1 MALSDYSALFSKNSD
16 LMFDAIKFG
25 VGIVSDEGF
34 ESFKDAK
41 IYYNYAW
48 TYNEKVD
55 NEVNASNDFLN
66 VLVKNV
72 SGIDDYI
79 PQYAN
84 QAIHFTGDDMGGDEA
99 MMTVFT
105 LYHYWNPCFCLCNH

>member
-1 MALSDYSALFSKNSD
+1 MD
-16 LMFDAIKFG
+16 I
-25 VGIVSDEGF
+25 
-34 ESFKDAK
+34 
-41 IYYNYAW
+41 
-48 TYNEKVD
+48 NEKVD

-84 QAIHFTGDDMGGDEA
+84 QAIHFTGDCKDKSKDS
-99 MMTVFT
+99 
-105 LYHYWNPCFCLCNH
+105 NNDIK

>member
-48 TYNEKVD
+48 TYNKKVD

-79 PQYAN
+79 PQYATKPSIL
-84 QAIHFTGDDMGGDEA
+84 QVMIWVEMKQ
-99 MMTVFT
+99 
-105 LYHYWNPCFCLCNH
+105 

>member
-1 MALSDYSALFSKNSD
+1 MWVLFP
-16 LMFDAIKFG
+16 
-25 VGIVSDEGF
+25 DEGF

-99 MMTVFT
+99 MMTVL
-105 LYHYWNPCFCLCNH
+105 LYIIIGILAFCLCNHY